1 MLAKY
6 RWTLFLFKGTL
17 PRDFRPLFFFIKQ
30 LPLAPDTAIKTFLN
44 MASNSRTKSTMKS
57 PIFVTA
63 GQWRIFSGMILNT
76 SILYAGQCCQGAEI
90 SAAKHKSCRKVID
103 TGEICTA
110 VSLTPLWHAQRCH
123 AQHAIDTA
131 VQPTLSIYSANTK
144 QFSKW
149 LQPVCQGPRGS
160 NLMKKKNRGR
170 KSHVRVT
177 LNDFT

>member
-63 GQWRIFSGMILNT
+63 GQ
-76 SILYAGQCCQGAEI
+76 
-90 SAAKHKSCRKVID
+90 
-103 TGEICTA
+103 
-110 VSLTPLWHAQRCH
+110 
-123 AQHAIDTA
+123 
-131 VQPTLSIYSANTK
+131 
-144 QFSKW
+144 
-149 LQPVCQGPRGS
+149 
-160 NLMKKKNRGR
+160 
-170 KSHVRVT
+170 
-177 LNDFT
+177 